1 MRVPYIF
8 LVPSLLI
15 IFLALVGPVFQSF
28 LLSLSEF
35 SLVNPSQTPVGFQ
48 NYIGLLSDSIFW
60 RAIQVTLLL
69 VFGSVFIEF
78 IVGIF
83 LGLLITSSGP
93 KARTWFSSIFVIPIA
108 VAPIVTGVL
117 WSPNSFFDDL
127 NTLLYYGLSL
137 GTYIDTSKPFTY
149 YSIIML
155 SDAWIWAPLFMLVTV
170 AVIR

>member
-137 GTYIDTSKPFTY
+137 GTYIDTS
-149 YSIIML
+149 
-155 SDAWIWAPLFMLVTV
+155 
-170 AVIR
+170 